1 MTMPIRTP
9 LLVFATCA
17 LLAFT
22 APTVLAD
29 DPGEDF
35 PPPGSDAPEAPAK
48 KAPAKKTPAAG
59 TSETPPTGWSPPAV
73 TPGRSAASFAPT
85 DSNLPPPRV
94 LRRRR
99 GTAPIAGMPA
109 ARTPVARTPVA
120 RQPVPAQPMPPLPPT
135 TPVTTQPRT
144 GAVAITPRTAQPNT
158 TPSVP
163 LVRRPPPPSAAGP
176 ITRTGATTGQAGPSG
191 SRIFG
196 VSKLHN
202 VPLDRGPGT
211 EQDLA
216 LQLDVDYEVRNQAGR
231 DVYIAVWF
239 ARKADGT
246 LVRSAV
252 PAYGDR
258 TGNATLQTRTARVA
272 AAAARYKA
280 TLRIPYSAFPMGAGE
295 ASYDVEARV
304 QVLRTE
310 ASGQVTV
317 LCRGSTTF
325 RVYGFDEG
333 EAPAP
338 APAPARDD
346 GIPNDV
352 LRGEFVPGT
361 ALPGEGGKIA
371 NPGR

>member
-35 PPPGSDAPEAPAK
+35 PPPGSDAPKAPVKMAPVK
-48 KAPAKKTPAAG
+48 MAPAKKTPAAG

-99 GTAPIAGMPA
+99 GTAPS
-109 ARTPVARTPVA
+109 ARTPVA
-120 RQPVPAQPMPPLPPT
+120 RQPVPAQPMPTAPLPPT
-135 TPVTTQPRT
+135 NTVTTQPRASQPRPPQPST
-144 GAVAITPRTAQPNT
+144 GAVAITPRTAQPPT
-158 TPSVP
+158 TPSV
-163 LVRRPPPPSAAGP
+163 AGP
-176 ITRTGATTGQAGPSG
+176 TTRAGATTGQAGPSG

-258 TGNATLQTRTARVA
+258 TGNATLQTRTVRVA

-352 LRGEFVPGT
+352 QRGEFVPGT
-361 ALPGEGGKIA
+361 ALPGEGGKIS